1 MKIVEANDVF
11 ELCEKLFGNEQQGF
25 FADNLEKAIETADE
39 NFNPKVKH
47 FYISILLRND
57 PLRVGKMLF
66 IFIPRYSCP
75 DPHPNHIVYK
85 FERKTRK
92 KKILWVLPDP
102 KMIVNYSVC
111 LPNLQNKEFL
121 GLYHFARNYV
131 SGDLQK
137 LANEENKFSLM

>member
-11 ELCEKLFGNEQQGF
+11 EMAEKLFGNEQEGF
-25 FADNLEKAIETADE
+25 FAENLQKAIDTGDSK
-39 NFNPKVKH
+39 FNPKVKH

-85 FERKTRK
+85 FERKTGK
-92 KKILWVLPDP
+92 KTILWVLSDP
-102 KMIVNYSVC
+102 KMIANYSVC

-121 GLYHFARNYV
+121 GLYHFARRYV

-137 LANEENKFSLM
+137 LAEQENKFSLM